1 MSQCAMSQ
9 VMSQVSGFIWSLSK
23 MAGKR
28 RSEGLDLLPS
38 TALIA
43 FIPEILLAYRRL
55 CPQVFCAVVLN
66 DV

>member
-1 MSQCAMSQ
+1 
-9 VMSQVSGFIWSLSK
+9 